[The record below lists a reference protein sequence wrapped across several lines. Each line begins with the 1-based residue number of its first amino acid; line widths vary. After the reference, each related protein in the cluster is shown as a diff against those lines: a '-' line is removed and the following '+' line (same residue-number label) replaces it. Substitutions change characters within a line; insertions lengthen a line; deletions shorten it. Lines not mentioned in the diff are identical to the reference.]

1 MSRARFR
8 FLRMLLPSGNSRVSV
23 TLNSLIRALFRR
35 GFFPRAL
42 SQGLLPCAISR
53 RLFLC
58 TLSQGLFPW
67 PLLPGLFP
75 CTFLKGLFPS
85 AVSQGLFRCAH
96 SNCFLTD
103 RIVWM
108 NWYVRCLF
116 FEFFLNYCESSRS
129 ILSKCKRKSTYQ
141 RLSQLK
147 LKSSK
152 KRPEAWHRI
161 KSYQKRIIRFNHIL
175 LQFFL
180 HNCLENQIPFKHMTN
195 MSMIKTKR
203 SLR

>member
-1 MSRARFR
+1 MTRKVLCKAGTFMTFFIQPFSQSFSGLGYYEMSRAPFR

-75 CTFLKGLFPS
+75 CTLLKGLFPS

-96 SNCFLTD
+96 SNWSFD
-103 RIVWM
+103 SSHR
-108 NWYVRCLF
+108 
-116 FEFFLNYCESSRS
+116 LNELIC
-129 ILSKCKRKSTYQ
+129 Q
-141 RLSQLK
+141 M
-147 LKSSK
+147 
-152 KRPEAWHRI
+152 P
-161 KSYQKRIIRFNHIL
+161 
-175 LQFFL
+175 
-180 HNCLENQIPFKHMTN
+180 PF
-195 MSMIKTKR
+195 
-203 SLR
+203 